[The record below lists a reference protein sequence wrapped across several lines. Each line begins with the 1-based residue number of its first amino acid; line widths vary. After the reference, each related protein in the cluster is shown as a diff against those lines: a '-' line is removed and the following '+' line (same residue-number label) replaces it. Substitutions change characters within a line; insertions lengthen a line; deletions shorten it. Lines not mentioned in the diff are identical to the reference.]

1 MAEERLQK
9 ILSHA
14 GYASRRD
21 SEELIREGRVTINGT
36 RAILGSKA
44 NPEVDLI
51 EVDHT
56 RIDLSKKFTY
66 IALNKPRGVIS
77 AVDTPDTRKT
87 VRDFIPIDGH
97 IYPVGRL
104 DFDSEGLILMT
115 DDGELTNKITHPRY
129 GHEKEYRV
137 LLAKKPDE
145 DQLKTWRRGVV
156 LDDQMKTQPAK
167 VFPESDAGK
176 GMWIRV
182 IMREGRKRQI
192 RETGRKLGLPV
203 VRIIR
208 VRIGPVQLGTLKP
221 GEWRY
226 LTDNEVRELKK

>member
-1 MAEERLQK
+1 MPEERLQK
-9 ILSHA
+9 LLSHA

-21 SEELIREGRVTINGT
+21 CEDLIREGRVTVNGKK
-36 RAILGSKA
+36 AILGTKA
-44 NPEVDLI
+44 DPQVDVI

-56 RIDLSKKFTY
+56 KIDLREKFVY

-77 AVDTPDTRKT
+77 TVDTPDTRKT
-87 VRDFIPIDGH
+87 VRDLIPIDGH

-115 DDGELTNKITHPRY
+115 NDGELANKITHPRY

-137 LLAKKPDE
+137 LIAKKPDD
-145 DQLKTWRRGVV
+145 DQLSTWRRGVV
-156 LDDQMKTQPAK
+156 LDDNVKTQPAR
-167 VFPESDAGK
+167 VYTESEAGK
-176 GMWIRV
+176 GMWLRI
-182 IMREGRKRQI
+182 IMHEGRKRQI
-192 RETGRKLGLPV
+192 RETGMKLGLPV

-208 VRIGPVQLGTLKP
+208 VRIGPIMLGTLKP

-226 LTDNEVRELKK
+226 LTESEIRELKK